1 MSPAKRSSVL
11 FLFGPTGVGKT
22 QILSRCFSTG
32 YEVISADSMQVYRHM
47 DIGTAKPSAQMLK
60 TVPHHLIDTH
70 HPSQQC
76 SVGDFVDRA
85 MELIPQIESRGNRA
99 VVSGGTAFYFK
110 HLLFGL
116 PEAPP
121 SDEKIRKS
129 LEAQAENIGLEAM
142 YDQLRE
148 VDPLG
153 AQRIHRTDSHR
164 IIRALEVWYAHG
176 NPLSSYNRGSHGLRE
191 RSDVGI
197 IGLFRDTEEL
207 YARIGERVDLMFTEG
222 LVGEIRS
229 LLAMGAKEDW
239 PGMRGIG
246 YREFMIAR
254 QSGELSKRGIR
265 DEIARNTTRY
275 AKRQMTFFRSLPD
288 VHWIQ
293 ADDQQAVL
301 TAVHRFFDEPV

>member
-1 MSPAKRSSVL
+1 
-11 FLFGPTGVGKT
+11 
-22 QILSRCFSTG
+22 
-32 YEVISADSMQVYRHM
+32 
-47 DIGTAKPSAQMLK
+47 
-60 TVPHHLIDTH
+60 
-70 HPSQQC
+70 
-76 SVGDFVDRA
+76 
-85 MELIPQIESRGNRA
+85 
-99 VVSGGTAFYFK
+99 
-110 HLLFGL
+110 
-116 PEAPP
+116 
-121 SDEKIRKS
+121 
-129 LEAQAENIGLEAM
+129 
-142 YDQLRE
+142 
-148 VDPLG
+148 
-153 AQRIHRTDSHR
+153 
-164 IIRALEVWYAHG
+164 
-176 NPLSSYNRGSHGLRE
+176 LSSYNRGSHGLRE